1 MESGKVNAG
10 GMPLELIRLMIREPL
25 ERVIKGGLGDWE
37 TGVIAGVIRTEVIK
51 VRFEVRLRWE
61 GGGCRARGR
70 W

>member
-1 MESGKVNAG
+1 M
-10 GMPLELIRLMIREPL
+10 ELIRLMIREPL

-51 VRFEVRLRWE
+51 VRFEVRTRGVVGAVVWE
-61 GGGCRARGR
+61 GGRVVEGGRAGPGC

>member
-1 MESGKVNAG
+1 
-10 GMPLELIRLMIREPL
+10 MPLELIRLMIREPL

>member
-1 MESGKVNAG
+1 M
-10 GMPLELIRLMIREPL
+10 ELIGLVIREPL

-37 TGVIAGVIRTEVIK
+37 TSVITGIIRTKVIEVW
-51 VRFEVRLRWE
+51 FEVRLRRE